1 MTGPYSCC
9 CGGAA
14 VDVVVVV
21 DDEIVVIAC
30 CWFFD
35 DNNIDVEVVVT
46 ALVGAALT
54 PTTALVDAID
64 ACRLYCF

>member
-1 MTGPYSCC
+1 MMKLLLLLVAG
-9 CGGAA
+9 
-14 VDVVVVV
+14 
-21 DDEIVVIAC
+21 
-30 CWFFD
+30 FFD

-54 PTTALVDAID
+54 PATALVDAID